1 MQVEPKD
8 CVLSLEKTLLYG
20 PSYVSR
26 TSGFVADQP

>member
-1 MQVEPKD
+1 
-8 CVLSLEKTLLYG
+8 LSLEKTLLYG